1 MLGLAKRAG
10 KVGTG
15 MQAVEQAVKRKKA
28 SLIWLADDAG
38 PHTREKIQR
47 LAQRAEVPLMHQG
60 DRYELGHWCG
70 QGATVVLAVIDA
82 NFAQAIARKSEE
94 NKESE

>member
-15 MQAVEQAVKRKKA
+15 MQAVEQAVRRNKA
-28 SLIWLADDAG
+28 SLIWLASDAG
-38 PHTREKIQR
+38 PHTTEKIQR
-47 LAQRAEVPLMHQG
+47 LAQRSEVPLLHRG
-60 DRYELGHWCG
+60 DRHELGHWCG
-70 QGATVVLAVIDA
+70 QQATVVLAVTDTS
-82 NFAQAIARKSEE
+82 FAQAIARKSEE